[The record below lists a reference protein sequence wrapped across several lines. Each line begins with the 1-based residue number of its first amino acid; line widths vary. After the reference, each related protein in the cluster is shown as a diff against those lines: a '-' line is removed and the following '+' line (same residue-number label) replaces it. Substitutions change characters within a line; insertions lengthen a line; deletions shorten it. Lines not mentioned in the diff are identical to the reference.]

1 MELQL
6 AASKDRLPGER
17 LMMLVRR
24 FYDTK
29 LAQASYLIGA
39 MDTGESVVI
48 DANRNIDQYLRA
60 AADEGVRITHVTETH
75 IHADYLSGSR
85 ELAAKAGAALLLSDE
100 GGPDWR
106 YTFAPAFGA
115 VLLKDGDTFDVGSVR
130 IDVMHTPGHT
140 PEHLTFLVTDTQ
152 VATEPLAAVTGD
164 FIFVGDV
171 GRPDLLERAAN
182 VVGTMDA
189 AARTLFHSLQRFKKL
204 PDFIQLW
211 PGHGAGSACGKA
223 LGAVPQ
229 TTLGY
234 ERRFNWAFKTAD
246 EQTFVD
252 KVLAGQ
258 PDPPRY
264 FAEMKRLNKLGP
276 RLLSEVPAPHRLSA
290 ARLDS
295 LLTDKA
301 LVIDTRSVAEFA
313 AGHVPGTINIALNKT
328 FTTWA
333 GWLVPYTADFYVIVD
348 AAGANTLEQARK
360 DLAMI
365 GLDRLAGYFVW
376 DDLAAA
382 RQVMET
388 TTQID
393 AEELAARLDAR
404 EVHVLDVR
412 SDDEWREG
420 HIDGAQHIPLGEL
433 RDRMAEV
440 PRDRT
445 VIVHCLGGARS
456 AIATSLLQAD
466 GLPHT
471 INFAGGYKAWHAA
484 AGHTSR
490 TASAR

>member
-1 MELQL
+1 
-6 AASKDRLPGER
+6 
-17 LMMLVRR
+17 MMLVRR

-39 MDTGESVVI
+39 MDTGEAVVI

-60 AADEGVRITHVTETH
+60 AADEGVRLTHVTETH

-85 ELAAKAGAALLLSDE
+85 ELAAEAGATLLLSDE

-106 YTFAPAFGA
+106 YAFAQESNA
-115 VLLKDGDTFDVGSVR
+115 VLLKDGDRFDVGSVR

-152 VATEPLAAVTGD
+152 AATEPLAAVTGD

-171 GRPDLLERAAN
+171 GRPDLLERAAR
-182 VVGTMDA
+182 VAGTMDA
-189 AARTLFHSLQRFKKL
+189 AARTLFQSLQRFKKL

-234 ERRFNWAFKTAD
+234 ERRFNWAFNVND
-246 EQTFVD
+246 EQAFVD
-252 KVLAGQ
+252 QVLAGQ

-264 FAEMKRLNKLGP
+264 FAEMKRLNKTGP
-276 RLLSEVPAPHRLSA
+276 RYLSEVPAPHHLPADALDRLLA
-290 ARLDS
+290 DE
-295 LLTDKA
+295 A

-313 AGHVPGTINIALNKT
+313 AEHVPGTINIAMNKA

-348 AAGANTLEQARK
+348 AAGANTLEQTRS

-365 GLDRLAGYFVW
+365 GLDRLAGYFFW
-376 DDLAAA
+376 NDLVSQRPAT
-382 RQVMET
+382 ET
-388 TTQID
+388 TAQID
-393 AEELAARLDAR
+393 AEELAARVRAKN
-404 EVHVLDVR
+404 VHVLDVR
-412 SDDEWREG
+412 SDAEWREG
-420 HIDGAQHIPLGEL
+420 HIAGAQHIPLGEL
-433 RDRMAEV
+433 RDRIAEV
-440 PRDRT
+440 PHDRT
-445 VIVHCLGGARS
+445 VVVHCLGGTRS
-456 AIATSLLQAD
+456 AIAASLLQAE
-466 GLPHT
+466 GVPHT
-471 INFAGGYKAWHAA
+471 INFAGGYSAWHAA
-484 AGHTSR
+484 GLTSE
-490 TASAR
+490 SAATTV

>member
-1 MELQL
+1 
-6 AASKDRLPGER
+6 
-17 LMMLVRR
+17 MMLVRR

-39 MDTGESVVI
+39 MDTGEAVVI

-60 AADEGVRITHVTETH
+60 AADEGVHISHVTETH

-85 ELAAKAGAALLLSDE
+85 ELAAEAGATLLLSDE

-106 YTFAPAFGA
+106 YAFAQESKA
-115 VLLKDGDTFDVGSVR
+115 VLLKDGDEFDVGSVR

-152 VATEPLAAVTGD
+152 AATEPLAAVTGD

-171 GRPDLLERAAN
+171 GRPDLLERAAHLA
-182 VVGTMDA
+182 GTMDA
-189 AARTLFHSLQRFKKL
+189 AARTLFQSLQRFKKL

-234 ERRFNWAFKTAD
+234 ERRFNWAFKVND
-246 EQTFVD
+246 EQAFVD
-252 KVLAGQ
+252 QVLAGQ

-264 FAEMKRLNKLGP
+264 FAEMKRLNKTGP
-276 RLLSEVPAPHRLSA
+276 RYFSDVAAPHHLPADALDRLLA
-290 ARLDS
+290 NG
-295 LLTDKA
+295 A
-301 LVIDTRSVAEFA
+301 LVIDTRSFAEFA
-313 AGHVPGTINIALNKT
+313 AGHVPGTINIAMNKA

-348 AAGANTLEQARK
+348 AAGANTLEQTRR

-365 GLDRLAGYFVW
+365 GLDRLAGYFFW
-376 DDLAAA
+376 DDLVSSRPA
-382 RQVMET
+382 MEAT
-388 TTQID
+388 AQID
-393 AEELAARLDAR
+393 AEELAARVRANN
-404 EVHVLDVR
+404 VHVLDVR
-412 SDDEWREG
+412 SAAEWREG
-420 HIDGAQHIPLGEL
+420 HIAGAQHIPLGEL
-433 RDRMAEV
+433 RDRVAEV
-440 PRDRT
+440 PTDRT
-445 VIVHCLGGARS
+445 VVVHCLGGTRS
-456 AIATSLLQAD
+456 AIGTSLLQAA

-471 INFAGGYKAWHAA
+471 INFAGGYNAWHAA
-484 AGHTSR
+484 GQPLE
-490 TASAR
+490 SAATTTV